1 MDSEKLNDILK
12 DENFMKKVLK
22 SDSVE
27 EFKTLFKDRGIELS
41 DKDVEEIASVFSNNI
56 NNPMEECELEDISGG
71 KISLNF
77 NSMKMGDIS
86 RFVKNISKSVLILSI
101 AGSLVYFAK
110 KGGEVMDSVT
120 IAAYNAGSALGKV
133 GGTVDAVTGAVKE
146 VGGAVGALK
155 NVVNTADSKV
165 QKASTGFLGRLFLNI

>member
-41 DKDVEEIASVFSNNI
+41 DKDVEEIAGVFSNNI
-56 NNPMEECELEDISGG
+56 SNPMEECELEDISGG

-110 KGGEVMDSVT
+110 KGGEVMDAVT
-120 IAAYNAGSALGKV
+120 SATYDV
-133 GGTVDAVTGAVKE
+133 GGTVRRVGRTMDAATGVVNN
-146 VGGAVGALK
+146 VGGVVEGLEPNGILGWLIK
-155 NVVNTADSKV
+155 NNRQAQNT
-165 QKASTGFLGRLFLNI
+165 Q

>member
-41 DKDVEEIASVFSNNI
+41 DKDVEEIAGVFSNNI
-56 NNPMEECELEDISGG
+56 SNTMEECELEDVSGG

-110 KGGEVMDSVT
+110 KGGEVMDAVT
-120 IAAYNAGSALGKV
+120 IATYNVGSTVGKV
-133 GGTVDAVTGAVKE
+133 GRTMDAATGVVNN
-146 VGGAVGALK
+146 VGGVVEGLEPNGILGWLIKK
-155 NVVNTADSKV
+155 NKKPQNT
-165 QKASTGFLGRLFLNI
+165 Q